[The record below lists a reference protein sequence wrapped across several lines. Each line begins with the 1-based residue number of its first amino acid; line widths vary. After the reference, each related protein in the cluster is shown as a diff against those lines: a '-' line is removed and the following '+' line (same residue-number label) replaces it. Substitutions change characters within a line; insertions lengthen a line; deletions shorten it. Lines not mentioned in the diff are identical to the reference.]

1 MVLGCVG
8 EVGAAVGNETTLE
21 EKSKGS
27 KEEARWKGE
36 QARDNKKEEQKNRKN
51 TTKKQNVGSA
61 SNGNALVSATVARHD
76 TQKHYNYSCQ
86 FRQHA

>member
-36 QARDNKKEEQKNRKN
+36 KARDNKKKKNKRTGKTQQKNKM
-51 TTKKQNVGSA
+51 
-61 SNGNALVSATVARHD
+61 
-76 TQKHYNYSCQ
+76 
-86 FRQHA
+86 